1 MTNANPPARDGYDRW
16 APVYDHDANPLQAL
30 EEPHV
35 RELLGDVRG
44 LSVLDLGCGTGRHTL
59 WLAAAGADVTHRV
72 GRMAPL
78 RLKGEP
84 AEIGPAV
91 EAVRR
96 FALDHGLPDLATDAL
111 VVAVDEAISNILR
124 HGYDDS
130 AEPAVTIEAVADE
143 EGVEVALVDGGR
155 PFSPLDWPAPALE
168 GGAAERPVG
177 GLGIYLMRTLADRL
191 TYRREGASNRLTLRK
206 KRAAPLA
213 GGGPGREDGPD
224 IVGA

>member
-1 MTNANPPARDGYDRW
+1 MTD
-16 APVYDHDANPLQAL
+16 
-30 EEPHV
+30 
-35 RELLGDVRG
+35 
-44 LSVLDLGCGTGRHTL
+44 
-59 WLAAAGADVTHRV
+59 RV
-72 GRMAPL
+72 GRMPPL

-91 EAVRR
+91 EALRG
-96 FALDHGLPDLATDAL
+96 FALDHGLPGLAADAL

-124 HGYDDS
+124 HAYDDL
-130 AEPAVTIEAVADE
+130 ADPAVTIEAVADA
-143 EGVEVALVDGGR
+143 EGVEVALIDGGR
-155 PFSPLDWPAPALE
+155 PFSPLDWTPPTLD

-177 GLGIYLMRTLADRL
+177 GLGIHLMRTLVDRL

-213 GGGPGREDGPD
+213 GRDPGREDGPD